1 MLFESLDKLKRNSIL
16 SAILLTTLGAIILI
30 LPERLVP
37 MLILVLGYVLVVLAL
52 VMMLGFLSSKK
63 SLMDYIK
70 FVAALA
76 IFIVSICV
84 LVYRSDI
91 VPVLEW
97 LFGLLLILDG
107 ARTLI
112 HSFTYARRSQRKG
125 WWVLTILSLLLILAG
140 AILLVNPWWDTPS
153 KLTKVI
159 GCAVLFSAIISG
171 LRLFWTWPLRNSKGG
186 NVDGEK

>member
-1 MLFESLDKLKRNSIL
+1 
-16 SAILLTTLGAIILI
+16 
-30 LPERLVP
+30 
-37 MLILVLGYVLVVLAL
+37 
-52 VMMLGFLSSKK
+52 
-63 SLMDYIK
+63 MDYIK